1 MSNQKLTPEEI
12 QAAKEQAAAE
22 KEAKAAARAAEKEA
36 KAQAAAEAK
45 AQKEAERAAKLAEK
59 EAAKQA
65 KVEEAEAK
73 RAAKE
78 AAKAEREAKKA
89 EKEAAKLARVT
100 EREPEQ
106 NGMRRPKP
114 GTKTRAIW
122 DLCDQLSTELQRPV
136 AIAELRDAVPEGTN
150 ENMMRSQYAYWR
162 KFFGITGRVE
172 APKDETEVA
181 SEEA

>member
-1 MSNQKLTPEEI
+1 MSNQKLTPEEV

-22 KEAKAAARAAEKEA
+22 KEAKAAACAAEKEA

-59 EAAKQA
+59 EAAK
-65 KVEEAEAK
+65 
-73 RAAKE
+73 
-78 AAKAEREAKKA
+78 
-89 EKEAAKLARVT
+89 LARIT
-100 EREPEQ
+100 QREPEQ

-114 GTKTRAIW
+114 GTKTRVIW

-136 AIAELRDAVPEGTN
+136 AIAELRAAVPEGTN

>member
-1 MSNQKLTPEEI
+1 MSNQKLTPEEV

-45 AQKEAERAAKLAEK
+45 AQKEAERAAK
-59 EAAKQA
+59 
-65 KVEEAEAK
+65 
-73 RAAKE
+73 
-78 AAKAEREAKKA
+78 KA
-89 EKEAAKLARVT
+89 EKEAAKLARIT

-136 AIAELRDAVPEGTN
+136 AIAELRAAVPEGTN

>member
-59 EAAKQA
+59 EAAK
-65 KVEEAEAK
+65 
-73 RAAKE
+73 
-78 AAKAEREAKKA
+78 
-89 EKEAAKLARVT
+89 LARVT

-122 DLCDQLSTELQRPV
+122 DLCDQLSKELQRPV

>member
-1 MSNQKLTPEEI
+1 MSNQKLTPEEV
-12 QAAKEQAAAE
+12 QAAKEQA
-22 KEAKAAARAAEKEA
+22 AAEKEA

-65 KVEEAEAK
+65 KAEEAEAK

-78 AAKAEREAKKA
+78 AAKAEREAQREAKKA
-89 EKEAAKLARVT
+89 EKEAAKLARIT

-122 DLCDQLSTELQRPV
+122 DLCDQLSTKLQRPV
-136 AIAELRDAVPEGTN
+136 AIAELRAAVPEGTN
-150 ENMMRSQYAYWR
+150 EDMMRSQYAYWR

>member
-59 EAAKQA
+59 EAAK
-65 KVEEAEAK
+65 
-73 RAAKE
+73 
-78 AAKAEREAKKA
+78 
-89 EKEAAKLARVT
+89 LARAT

-136 AIAELRDAVPEGTN
+136 AIAELRAAVPEGTN

-162 KFFGITGRVE
+162 KFFGITGRLE

>member
-1 MSNQKLTPEEI
+1 MSNQKSTPEEV

-45 AQKEAERAAKLAEK
+45 AQKEAERAAKI
-59 EAAKQA
+59 
-65 KVEEAEAK
+65 
-73 RAAKE
+73 
-78 AAKAEREAKKA
+78 A
-89 EKEAAKLARVT
+89 EKEAAKLARIT

-136 AIAELRDAVPEGTN
+136 AIAELRAALPEGTN
-150 ENMMRSQYAYWR
+150 ENTIRTQYAFWR

>member
-45 AQKEAERAAKLAEK
+45 AQKEAERAAKL
-59 EAAKQA
+59 
-65 KVEEAEAK
+65 
-73 RAAKE
+73 
-78 AAKAEREAKKA
+78 A

>member
-1 MSNQKLTPEEI
+1 
-12 QAAKEQAAAE
+12 
-22 KEAKAAARAAEKEA
+22 
-36 KAQAAAEAK
+36 
-45 AQKEAERAAKLAEK
+45 
-59 EAAKQA
+59 
-65 KVEEAEAK
+65 
-73 RAAKE
+73 
-78 AAKAEREAKKA
+78 
-89 EKEAAKLARVT
+89 
-100 EREPEQ
+100 
-106 NGMRRPKP
+106 MRRPKP

-136 AIAELRDAVPEGTN
+136 AIAELRAAVPEGTN